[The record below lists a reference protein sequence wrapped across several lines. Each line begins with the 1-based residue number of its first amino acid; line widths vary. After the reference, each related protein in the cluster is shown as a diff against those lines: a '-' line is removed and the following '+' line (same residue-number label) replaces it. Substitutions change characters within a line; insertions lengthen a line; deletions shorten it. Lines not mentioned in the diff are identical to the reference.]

1 MNEPVVSLRNITKK
15 FGPLAAVD
23 SVTLDVAPG
32 EFVTLLG
39 PSGCGKTTLLR
50 VIAGFE
56 SPDIGEVWI
65 GTENVT
71 NVPPHR
77 RDVHTVFQ
85 QYALFPHL
93 TVAGNVAFGL
103 ERKRVARDEITRRVA
118 EALELVQLTG
128 FDTRLP
134 AQLSGGQQQRVA
146 IARALVLEP
155 RVLLL
160 DEPLGALD
168 RKLREAMQSELKQLQ
183 RQLNVSFVFV
193 THDQDEAL
201 AMSDRVVVM
210 NAGRIEQMGAPREIY
225 ENPET
230 RFIADFVGVTNVLD
244 GVVMSGGNGHTLVE
258 AAGGRVSIA
267 ERLVPGQRV
276 SLAVRPEK
284 IRFVGAGED
293 GAIAGT
299 VEDALYLGDVTH
311 WRVRLD
317 DGVEWTIFER
327 NDGSEVD
334 LSPGRRV
341 GLVWDPE
348 HTIRLER

>member
-183 RQLNVSFVFV
+183 RQLDVSFVFV

-348 HTIRLER
+348 HTIHLER